1 MSDEILKILKMVKE
15 GKITEEEGETLI
27 ESLRNN
33 EKDSSFD
40 YRDFLEDKVDSVRE
54 VLKSVKNIVSSSL
67 EDIFKGIDLK
77 SINISNHI
85 SKGKFKRYLKV
96 NRKLNDTVKNVMI
109 KVPEGNLKIVGV
121 SQDFGIRGTIEI
133 RGNDNELLEKEL
145 LNLDEKII
153 KEENESLIIE
163 IPKDL
168 QNRIKIYF
176 EIIVPLKLNLDC
188 SCLSSDIEVENIEG
202 NINISNISG
211 DMTLS
216 DITGIVKTSTKSG
229 DFTLERLKGEIEA
242 CTLSGDID
250 AKELEGKIKLKS
262 ISGDIDI
269 DKFSSGQISVET
281 ISGDISGKDILIND
295 KTGNFNSISGDIEI
309 DFDKDSGGN
318 LILRT
323 LSGDI
328 SIDGELKY
336 VKKERKELEGIFN
349 EGDAHIQ
356 IDSKSGDI
364 TVSV

>member
-1 MSDEILKILKMVKE
+1 
-15 GKITEEEGETLI
+15 
-27 ESLRNN
+27 
-33 EKDSSFD
+33 
-40 YRDFLEDKVDSVRE
+40 
-54 VLKSVKNIVSSSL
+54 
-67 EDIFKGIDLK
+67 
-77 SINISNHI
+77 
-85 SKGKFKRYLKV
+85 
-96 NRKLNDTVKNVMI
+96 
-109 KVPEGNLKIVGV
+109 
-121 SQDFGIRGTIEI
+121 
-133 RGNDNELLEKEL
+133 LEKEL

-176 EIIVPLKLNLDC
+176 EIIVPSKLNLDC

-211 DMTLS
+211 DINLS
-216 DITGIVKTSTKSG
+216 DIAGMVKTSTKSG
-229 DFTLERLKGEIEA
+229 DFTLKRLKGEVEA
-242 CTLSGDID
+242 YTLSGDID
-250 AKELEGKIKLKS
+250 ANELEGKIKLKT

-269 DKFSSGQISVET
+269 DKFSSCQISVDT
-281 ISGDISGKDILIND
+281 ISGDISGKEILI
-295 KTGNFNSISGDIEI
+295 KEKSGNFNSISGDIEL
-309 DFDKDSGGN
+309 DFDKESGGN

-336 VKKERKELEGIFN
+336 VKKERKELEGTFN